1 MKDKEVEKLIQ
12 EEYDR
17 QQNCL
22 ELIASENIV
31 SPDVLE
37 ATGSI
42 LTNKYAEGKPGE
54 GNPDDE
60 ENYVSKRYYNGCRV
74 IDKIELLAMERCK
87 KLFGCDHVNVQ
98 PHSGSQ
104 ANMAV
109 YFTCLHPGDTVLA
122 MSLPDGGHLTH
133 GSPVNFSGRLYN
145 IVPYG
150 VDENGIIDMDNVR
163 DLALKHLPKLIVCGA
178 SNYSQE
184 IRFDKFKE
192 IADEVGALLLA
203 DIAHIAGLVAT
214 GLHMSPI
221 PYADFVTTTTH
232 KTLRGP
238 RGAVIMCKQEWANQ
252 IDFNVFP
259 GMQGGPLEHVIAAKA
274 VCFKEA
280 MSQEYADYM
289 QQVVDNAKTLAS
301 ILKVRGINIVS
312 GGTVNHLLTID
323 LTGWEITGK
332 ELANKLD
339 AIGITANKN
348 TVPNDTRSPFVT
360 SGVRLGTPAVTSRG
374 FKKDDMIKVGNIIAD
389 LINGCT
395 TENQLRERV
404 QELCKIHPLTNI
416 YGDRYIENN
425 SCLTGV

>member
-145 IVPYG
+145 IIPYG
-150 VDENGIIDMDNVR
+150 VDENGIINMDNVR
-163 DLALKHLPKLIVCGA
+163 ELALKHLPKLIVCGA

-280 MSQEYADYM
+280 MSQEYTDYM

-323 LTGWEITGK
+323 LTGWEMTGK

-395 TENQLRERV
+395 TESQLRERV
-404 QELCKIHPLTNI
+404 QELCKAHPLTNI
-416 YGDRYIENN
+416 YGDKYIENN

>member
-238 RGAVIMCKQEWANQ
+238 RGAIIMCKQEWANQ

-280 MSQEYADYM
+280 MSQEYIDYM

-301 ILKVRGINIVS
+301 ILKVRGINIV
-312 GGTVNHLLTID
+312 
-323 LTGWEITGK
+323 
-332 ELANKLD
+332 
-339 AIGITANKN
+339 
-348 TVPNDTRSPFVT
+348 
-360 SGVRLGTPAVTSRG
+360 
-374 FKKDDMIKVGNIIAD
+374 
-389 LINGCT
+389 
-395 TENQLRERV
+395 
-404 QELCKIHPLTNI
+404 
-416 YGDRYIENN
+416 
-425 SCLTGV
+425 